1 MIKEL
6 SMDEI
11 RTHIPLLE
19 ERREENLLFLNNLK
33 IYEHNKDYS
42 VFLISSLLAMVYR
55 KKALILFQEG
65 PFDSRELSAFIDK
78 NGINAITGA
87 KATLERLEEA
97 GKDEWE
103 FHTFPIM
110 EVTKESFR
118 KVTERSDNLSFLL
131 TYEDFLSLAQ
141 LYSRN
146 EEFREGF
153 ETEERQE
160 DWAEIMEEEMEYPRA
175 ACGYWKDGTLIAGAY
190 LSSATK
196 ESAMVVGV
204 LVDKDYRGQGIGTE
218 ISQEI
223 TDIALFDHRINRLF
237 LCPSSKKA
245 QDIYGRLGYTTIGE
259 CGKLKRISG
268 KED

>member
-1 MIKEL
+1 
-6 SMDEI
+6 MDEI

-33 IYEHNKDYS
+33 IYEHKKDYK

-103 FHTFPIM
+103 FQTFPIM
-110 EVTKESFR
+110 EVTRESFR

-160 DWAEIMEEEMEYPRA
+160 DWAEIMEEEMEYPHA
-175 ACGYWKDGTLIAGAY
+175 ACGYRIKRRLIGAAY
-190 LSSATK
+190 LAAATK

-204 LVDKDYRGQGIGTE
+204 LVDKDWRGGGIGTQ
-218 ISQEI
+218 IAQEI
-223 TDIALFDHRINRLF
+223 TDIALNDHLIKRVCLF
-237 LCPSSKKA
+237 PSGEEAKHIYSK
-245 QDIYGRLGYTTIGE
+245 LGYKEVGE
-259 CGKLKRISG
+259 YAFFKNKSIVTN
-268 KED
+268 

>member
-33 IYEHNKDYS
+33 IYEHKKDYK

-118 KVTERSDNLSFLL
+118 KVTDRSDNLSFLL

-175 ACGYWKDGTLIAGAY
+175 GCGYWKDGTLIAGAY

-237 LCPSSKKA
+237 LCPSNQKA
-245 QDIYGRLGYTTIGE
+245 QNIYGRLGYTTIGE
-259 CGKLKRISG
+259 CGTLKRISG
-268 KED
+268 KEN

>member
-33 IYEHNKDYS
+33 IYEHKKDYK

-78 NGINAITGA
+78 KGINAITGA
-87 KATLERLEEA
+87 KSTLERLEEA

-103 FHTFPIM
+103 FQTFPIM
-110 EVTKESFR
+110 EVTRESFR

-160 DWAEIMEEEMEYPRA
+160 DWAEILDEEME
-175 ACGYWKDGTLIAGAY
+175 
-190 LSSATK
+190 
-196 ESAMVVGV
+196 
-204 LVDKDYRGQGIGTE
+204 
-218 ISQEI
+218 
-223 TDIALFDHRINRLF
+223 
-237 LCPSSKKA
+237 
-245 QDIYGRLGYTTIGE
+245 
-259 CGKLKRISG
+259 
-268 KED
+268 